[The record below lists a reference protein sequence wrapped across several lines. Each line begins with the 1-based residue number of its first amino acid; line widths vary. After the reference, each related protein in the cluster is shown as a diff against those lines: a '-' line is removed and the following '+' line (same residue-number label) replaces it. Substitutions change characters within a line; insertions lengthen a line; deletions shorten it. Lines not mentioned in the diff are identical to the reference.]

1 MLLPHAVAN
10 VPRVPSKQPGATV
23 LLLSMLIV
31 IASCM
36 PEFPPAGKLV
46 PLKLDEPKDAA
57 LTFVRAIGAG
67 DVETAKAASLGTDR
81 QKRWAIDTANM
92 VNGLRAFDDAMNIRF
107 GLQAAGTHMN
117 IVNAL
122 NSLTVDPEDAVTS
135 ADVKMHDDRRSA
147 EIVAVSRIYAVHMVY
162 ASRVRKDQQGWKVDL
177 PAILENNPQFAKR
190 NDSPDLDKLAEIGSA
205 MRNLAAKIKAGAYPT
220 VDAAEAAAAEIS
232 PGE

>member
-1 MLLPHAVAN
+1 MLHPPAVAN
-10 VPRVPSKQPGATV
+10 VPRVSFKRPCTT
-23 LLLSMLIV
+23 LWLLSMLIV

-36 PEFPPAGKLV
+36 PGFPPAGKLV

-81 QKRWAIDTANM
+81 QKRWAIDTASM
-92 VNGLRAFDDAMNIRF
+92 VNGLRAFDNAMNKHF
-107 GLQAAGTHMN
+107 GLQAAATHMS

-122 NSLTVDPEDAVTS
+122 NALTVEPEDAVTN
-135 ADVKMHDDRRSA
+135 ADVKMGDDQQSA
-147 EIVAVSRIYAVHMVY
+147 EIRAVSTIYAVHMFY
-162 ASRVRKDQQGWKVDL
+162 ASRVRKDQRGWKVDL
-177 PAILENNPQFAKR
+177 PRILKENPQFAER
-190 NDSPDLDKLAEIGSA
+190 NDSPDLDRLVEIGSA
-205 MRNLAAKIKAGAYPT
+205 MRTLAANIQAGRYPT